1 MKTSAEIEQRIASLE
16 AQAEAATE
24 AMNMLSSEV
33 EAKAQ
38 NLGVDDLLRPDFREE
53 MEAMEKTMPE
63 HLGALYVLIASLE
76 QLYWVAEMDGDL
88 LDLQTQKLM
97 AQNLGE

>member
-53 MEAMEKTMPE
+53 MEAMEKTMAE

-76 QLYWVAEMDGDL
+76 QLYWVAEMDGDF

>member
-53 MEAMEKTMPE
+53 MEAMEKTMAE

-97 AQNLGE
+97 AQDLGD